1 MTPRITLIKSYRNKE
16 TLRLLELQEV
26 AELIS
31 QGEYDTEVSMFRRD
45 LPTMRYDRVS
55 NNGTLEGYENW
66 PKDLPRI
73 CFALE
78 QENRN
83 HELVTLGYTGFV
95 LLEVNNLTSYDEAVA
110 IRRGAGEMPQTLM
123 AFVGADGLSVKIVC
137 RGELLEAVQ
146 TTPPYGQPSSLGF
159 AACYRR
165 DARTQEGKRLPQAA
179 DFPLLSRRG
188 QGWSD
193 PPQHYSPS
201 YLIFPPSSELIPLFH
216 ENLYERARLIYNGQ
230 LGVTIEK
237 LEPLTQRI
245 CYMSFD
251 PQLVYNPLAT
261 PIYAKAEKP
270 TAAISHQTAY
280 SQRTELSDR
289 DLYRSQKVIFEFN
302 LTKAYDDTEGI
313 ADKDER
319 SHATLTR
326 LAQYCM
332 ETGIPMAVAQR
343 QTMMRS
349 AYWDEELLVKKAFEN
364 AYREEHVKKYMEKK
378 GIQRTKT
385 IPPETLLTMKI
396 NIFLNTNYELRKN
409 VMRGVA
415 EYRMRTGVGFSYQ
428 DLTEEARN
436 SITMRALEQGIR
448 CWDKDIRRYV
458 NSDDIER
465 YDPVNDYL
473 EHLPK
478 WDGNDRVTAMAERV
492 PTEWEDW
499 TCLFH
504 IWMRSMVAMWLG
516 KGQLTGNALVPLLIG
531 RQGCGKSSFCRILLP
546 RDLLDYYNDRINFKN
561 EQDLNLGLT
570 SFALINLDEFDK
582 ITQRQQIVLKY
593 LVSTADL
600 KYRPPYGKAYTSNRR
615 YASFIGTTNEQMPL
629 TDPTGSRRFVCVP
642 IDGDIDFLTPVQ
654 HDQLYAQ
661 LVQEIRQGERYWLTK
676 EEERLLMEHNLQYQ
690 RLNGLGEMLMAVIQK
705 PRNTASADD
714 VQGDGEGEWM
724 SLKDLSALLKSHFK
738 GYKEDEGTFRKIGN
752 YLSRPEYKFQ
762 SKHTNTGT
770 LYWVLR
776 KV

>member
-1 MTPRITLIKSYRNKE
+1 MVPRITLIKSYRNKE

-45 LPTMRYDRVS
+45 LPTMRYARVS

-123 AFVGADGLSVKIVC
+123 AFVGADGLSVKIIC
-137 RGELLEAVQ
+137 RGELLEESGTRKVE
-146 TTPPYGQPSSLGF
+146 
-159 AACYRR
+159 R
-165 DARTQEGKRLPQAA
+165 DNSAA

-193 PPQHYSPS
+193 PPQNNSPS
-201 YLIFPPSSELIPLFH
+201 SFLRPFGSKRPLAERLFPPSSELIPLFH

-313 ADKDER
+313 ADKEER

-332 ETGIPMAVAQR
+332 ETGIPMAVALR

-661 LVQEIRQGERYWLTK
+661 LIQEIRQGERYWLTK
-676 EEERLLMEHNLQYQ
+676 EEERSLMEHNLQYQ

-724 SLKDLSALLKSHFK
+724 SLKDLSALLKTHFK

-762 SKHTNTGT
+762 SKHTNAGT
-770 LYWVLR
+770 LYWVMR
-776 KV
+776 KL

>member
-1 MTPRITLIKSYRNKE
+1 MTPKITLIKNYRNRE
-16 TLRLLELQEV
+16 TLRLMAQQEV
-26 AELIS
+26 ADMINS
-31 QGEYDTEVSMFRRD
+31 GEYEQAVLYYRRYY
-45 LPTMRYDRVS
+45 PTMTYATIGND
-55 NNGTLEGYENW
+55 GTIEGYENW

-83 HELVTLGYTGFV
+83 HERVTRGYTGLV
-95 LLEVNNLTSYDEAVA
+95 LLEVNNLASYDEAEAV
-110 IRRGAGEMPQTLM
+110 RRGAGEMPQTLM

-137 RGELLEAVQ
+137 RGELLEVRGE
-146 TTPPYGQPSSLGF
+146 GQEV
-159 AACYRR
+159 R
-165 DARTQEGKRLPQAA
+165 DYSKSKMTSATNLPQ
-179 DFPLLSRRG
+179 D
-188 QGWSD
+188 
-193 PPQHYSPS
+193 YSPS
-201 YLIFPPSSELIPLFH
+201 SFHFPLSSEEIALFH

-237 LEPLTQRI
+237 LEPLPQRI
-245 CYMSFD
+245 CYMSYD

-270 TAAISHQTAY
+270 TADISRQTAS
-280 SQRTELSDR
+280 SQTVERSDR
-289 DLYRSQKVIFEFN
+289 DLYRSMHTIFEFN
-302 LTKAYDDTEGI
+302 LTKAFDEAEGI
-313 ADKDER
+313 ADKEER
-319 SHATLTR
+319 QHAVLVK

-332 ETGIPMAVAQR
+332 KTGVPMAVAR
-343 QTMMRS
+343 RMTILYSEIGADR
-349 AYWDEELLVKKAFEN
+349 DLVMKVFEN

-415 EYRMRTGVGFSYQ
+415 EYRMRTGIGFSFQ

-458 NSDDIER
+458 NSEDIER

-473 EHLPK
+473 EHLPR
-478 WDGNDRVTAMAERV
+478 WDGKDRVTAMAQRV

-499 TCLFH
+499 THLFH

-546 RDLLDYYNDRINFKN
+546 RDLQDYYNDRINFKN
-561 EQDLNLGLT
+561 ESDLNLGLT
-570 SFALINLDEFDK
+570 SFALINLDEFDRV
-582 ITQRQQIVLKY
+582 TQRQQIVLKY

-615 YASFIGTTNEQMPL
+615 YASFIGTTNDQMPL
-629 TDPTGSRRFVCVP
+629 TDPTGSRRFVCCLV
-642 IDGDIDFLTPVQ
+642 DGDIDFTSPVQ

-661 LVQEIRQGERYWLTK
+661 LMLEIRQGERYWLTK
-676 EEERLLMEHNLQYQ
+676 DEERALMEHNLQYQ
-690 RLNGLGEMLMAVIQK
+690 RLNGLGEMLMALVQK
-705 PRNTASADD
+705 PRS
-714 VQGDGEGEWM
+714 GEDGEWI
-724 SLKDLSALLKSHFK
+724 SLKDLSALLKNHFK
-738 GYKEDEGTFRKIGN
+738 GYKEEASTFQKIGN

-762 SKHTNTGT
+762 SKHASSGT
-770 LYWVLR
+770 LYWVKR